1 MSSVPSL
8 MFHVQ
13 NPDEGEAEVSADEV
27 DEAED
32 ADVDER
38 PAEGVGPEEDGPAI
52 NFIKVTYN
60 SRKTSMLV

>member
-1 MSSVPSL
+1 

-52 NFIKVTYN
+52 NFIKVLHLRNLQKY
-60 SRKTSMLV
+60 

>member
-38 PAEGVGPEEDGPAI
+38 PAEGVGPEEDGPGL
-52 NFIKVTYN
+52 NFIKVIPA
-60 SRKTSMLV
+60 